1 MTRAVVDAHAD
12 LFSKCVE
19 DGLDWID
26 DAVRFDASAEKLVR
40 GGVRVQV
47 ASVYVPMRKDGEE
60 GTTEALRIVGAAE
73 DAVRRT
79 RGFRR
84 VNSVEQL
91 DAALASDAVAVVLGM
106 EGAGPLLGDP
116 DRLRLFARL
125 GVRFLGLT
133 HNHANACGDGCF
145 AKDPVGL
152 TPRGRDMVGVAE
164 EEGVVLD
171 AAHLNPR
178 AFDDVLA
185 LAKRPVVCTHAGCR
199 ALLDVPRNLTDEQI
213 ESLAASGGV
222 FGIDAFPGHVGRD
235 RARGDLDDMVAH
247 ILHALEIAG
256 EDHVGLGADFDG
268 IPTKLSGF
276 EDASC
281 YPALF
286 SALAARGVGE
296 ATLDKLAF
304 GNWMRVL
311 RSALER
317 VPGSGRFPT
326 RDCGL
331 P

>member
-1 MTRAVVDAHAD
+1 MTRAVFDAHAD
-12 LFSKCVE
+12 LFSKSVE

-26 DAVRFDASAEKLVR
+26 DAPRFDASSDNLLR

-60 GTTEALRIVGAAE
+60 GTAEALRIVGVAA
-73 DAVRRT
+73 DAVRRA

-84 VNSVEQL
+84 VNTIGQL
-91 DAALASDAVAVVLGM
+91 DAALASGDIAVVLGM

-116 DRLRLFARL
+116 DRLRMFARL

-152 TPRGRDMVGVAE
+152 TPRGRAMVHVAE

-178 AFDDVLA
+178 SFDDVLE
-185 LAKRPVVCTHAGCR
+185 LSTRPVVCTHAGCR
-199 ALLDVPRNLTDEQI
+199 ALLDVPRNLTDDQI
-213 ESLAASGGV
+213 ARIAASGGV
-222 FGIDAFPGHVGRD
+222 FGVDGFPGHVGKD
-235 RARGDLDDMVAH
+235 RARGDLDDLVAH
-247 ILHALEIAG
+247 VLHALEIAG

-276 EDASC
+276 EDASR

-286 SALAARGVGE
+286 SALSARGVGE
-296 ATLDKLAF
+296 TTLDKLAF

-311 RSALER
+311 RGALER
-317 VPGSGRFPT
+317 APGNGRFPT
-326 RDCGL
+326 RDCGQ